1 MTTAQDV
8 FRSRFEIRR
17 QLGKGGMGEVH
28 LAYDTFLQ
36 REVAIKLLKLELL
49 KDPEV
54 GDRMQKLW
62 LNETRLAGK
71 LRHPHIVEVFEAGTT
86 EEFGYLVM
94 EFVSGGT
101 LKQYARPDTLLPTEQ
116 VIEDVYK
123 VCNALDYA
131 NKMGLLHRD
140 IKPVNIMVTEN
151 HTVKVADFGT
161 AYFSKSDETQ
171 VFDVGTLP
179 FMPPEHFR
187 NWPPTLQLD
196 IYAVGVVAY
205 QLLTGSLPF
214 TADSFDGL
222 LKQKLAGEF
231 VPLEDRRSDISPK
244 LRFVVHCAIHPDPQV
259 RYGSWQAFCD
269 GLSFALPQLSRPKE
283 VLFDTARFDALRRL
297 SFFAG
302 FGDTQLWETIRLSLW
317 HDFAGGEVVFEE
329 GSSGDSVYVIAKGEA
344 AVMRSGAM
352 LNQLG
357 LGECIGEI
365 AYLDEASNVRTAT
378 ISALS
383 PLVLIEIPA
392 SALRNGSPELQAAFG
407 RAFMRV
413 MVKRI
418 RHGDERFLE
427 LLRTTGGSPRR

>member
-17 QLGKGGMGEVH
+17 PLGEGGMGEVH
-28 LAYDTFLQ
+28 LAYDAFLQ
-36 REVAIKLLKLELL
+36 REVAIKLTKLALL

-54 GDRMQKLW
+54 GDRMQKMW

-86 EEFGYLVM
+86 DEFGYLVM
-94 EFVSGGT
+94 EYVSGGT

-131 NKMGLLHRD
+131 NTMGLLHRD
-140 IKPVNIMVTEN
+140 IKPVNIMVTES
-151 HTVKVADFGT
+151 HVVKVADFGT
-161 AYFSKSDETQ
+161 AYFSASEETQ

-187 NWPPTLQLD
+187 NWTPTLQLD

-214 TADSFDGL
+214 TADTFDGL
-222 LKQKLAGEF
+222 LKQKLGGEF
-231 VPLEDRRSDISPK
+231 VPLENRRSDISK
-244 LRFVVHCAIHPDPQV
+244 ELRFVVHCAIHPDPQV
-259 RYGSWQAFCD
+259 RYKSWQAFCD
-269 GLSFALPQLSRPKE
+269 GLSFALPQLSRPNE
-283 VLFDTARFDALRRL
+283 VRFDTARFDTLRRL
-297 SFFAG
+297 SFFSG

-317 HDFAGGEVVFEE
+317 HDFAAGETVFEE
-329 GSSGDSVYVIAKGEA
+329 GSAGDSVYVIAKGEA
-344 AVMRSGAM
+344 TVTRSGAA
-352 LNQLG
+352 LNRLG
-357 LGECIGEI
+357 PGECIGEI
-365 AYLDEASNVRTAT
+365 AYLDEASQVRTAT
-378 ISALS
+378 ISAFS

-392 SALRNGSPELQAAFG
+392 SALRSASAELQAAFG
-407 RAFMRV
+407 RAFMGV

-427 LLRTTGGSPRR
+427 LLRKTGG

>member
-8 FRSRFEIRR
+8 FRSRFEIRG
-17 QLGKGGMGEVH
+17 QLGEGGMGEVH
-28 LAYDTFLQ
+28 LAYDAFLQ
-36 REVAIKLLKLELL
+36 REVAIKLTKLALL

-54 GDRMQKLW
+54 GDRMQKMW

-94 EFVSGGT
+94 EYVSGGT

-116 VIEDVYK
+116 VIENVYK

-140 IKPVNIMVTEN
+140 IKPANIMVTDG

-161 AYFSKSDETQ
+161 AYFAASEETQ

-205 QLLTGSLPF
+205 QLLTGNLPF
-214 TADSFDGL
+214 TADTFDGL
-222 LKQKLAGEF
+222 LKEKLAGKF
-231 VPLEDRRSDISPK
+231 VPLEDRRSDISPE
-244 LRFVVHCAIHPDPQV
+244 LRFVVHCAMHPDPQV

-269 GLSFALPQLSRPKE
+269 GLSFALPQLGRPSE

-297 SFFAG
+297 SFFSG
-302 FGDTQLWETIRLSLW
+302 FGDTQLWETIRLSHW
-317 HDFAGGEVVFEE
+317 HDFTSGQTVFEE

-344 AVMRSGAM
+344 TVTRAGAM
-352 LNQLG
+352 LNRLG
-357 LGECIGEI
+357 SGECIGEI
-365 AYLDEASNVRTAT
+365 AYLDEESHARTAT
-378 ISALS
+378 IGAFS

-392 SALRNGSPELQAAFG
+392 SALRNGSAELQAAFG

-427 LLRTTGGSPRR
+427 LLQRTSG

>member
-140 IKPVNIMVTEN
+140 IKPVNIMITEN

-214 TADSFDGL
+214 TADSFEGL

>member
-140 IKPVNIMVTEN
+140 IKPVNIMITEN
-151 HTVKVADFGT
+151 HTVRVADFGT

-365 AYLDEASNVRTAT
+365 AYLDEASSVRTAT

>member
-187 NWPPTLQLD
+187 NWTPTLQLD